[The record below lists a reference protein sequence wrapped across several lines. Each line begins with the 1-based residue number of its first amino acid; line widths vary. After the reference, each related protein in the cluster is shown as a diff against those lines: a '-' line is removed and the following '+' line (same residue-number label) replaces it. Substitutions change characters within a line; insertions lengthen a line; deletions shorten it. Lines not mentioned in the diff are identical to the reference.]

1 MKAPML
7 LVMLEAQV
15 MTVRLSALADVPC
28 GLSNDSAR
36 SNI

>member
-15 MTVRLSALADVPC
+15 MTVRLSALADALRPFQRFC
-28 GLSNDSAR
+28 
-36 SNI
+36 